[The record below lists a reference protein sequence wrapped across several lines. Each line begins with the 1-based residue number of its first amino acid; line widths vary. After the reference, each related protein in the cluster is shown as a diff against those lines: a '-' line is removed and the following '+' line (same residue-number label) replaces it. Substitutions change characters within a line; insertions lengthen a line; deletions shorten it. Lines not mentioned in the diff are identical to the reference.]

1 MVKVEMKNCNLILT
15 EKQQISALSWS
26 KIDKYEFLTAKEILP
41 SDQSRITEQAKFT
54 YPPLVKAFEKQ
65 TETVEEQGK
74 KQIDAIKNQ
83 NKRLE
88 ALTNK
93 DDYHERFDEI
103 TELTNEMNQNEY
115 IILKVNL
122 LERDLMSSIM
132 P

>member
-1 MVKVEMKNCNLILT
+1 MIN
-15 EKQQISALSWS
+15 Q
-26 KIDKYEFLTAKEILP
+26 FLAAKEILP
-41 SDQSRITEQAKFT
+41 SDQSRITEQAKFID
-54 YPPLVKAFEKQ
+54 PPLAKAFEKQ
-65 TETVEEQGK
+65 AETAEEQGK

-88 ALTNK
+88 TLTNK

-103 TELTNEMNQNEY
+103 IELTNEINQNEY
-115 IILKVNL
+115 NILKVNV

>member
-1 MVKVEMKNCNLILT
+1 MIN
-15 EKQQISALSWS
+15 Q
-26 KIDKYEFLTAKEILP
+26 FLAAKEILP

-54 YPPLVKAFEKQ
+54 DPPLGKAFEKQ
-65 TETVEEQGK
+65 TETAEEQGK

-88 ALTNK
+88 TLTNK

-103 TELTNEMNQNEY
+103 IELTNEINQNEY
-115 IILKVNL
+115 IILKVNV

>member
-1 MVKVEMKNCNLILT
+1 MKS
-15 EKQQISALSWS
+15 KQKQLKS
-26 KIDKYEFLTAKEILP
+26 KE
-41 SDQSRITEQAKFT
+41 RN
-54 YPPLVKAFEKQ
+54 
-65 TETVEEQGK
+65 
-74 KQIDAIKNQ
+74 IDAIKNQ

-103 TELTNEMNQNEY
+103 IELTNEINQNEY